1 MWRGPGMACY
11 RGCRAWPAGLEAE
24 SALVHVCVC
33 RCLGTGGHALVLCSP
48 REWTGPQVASRDRGR
63 LAVEEAIQEDP

>member
-1 MWRGPGMACY
+1 MSGVAGPGDGLLP
-11 RGCRAWPAGLEAE
+11 RLPGLAG
-24 SALVHVCVC
+24 
-33 RCLGTGGHALVLCSP
+33 RPGGRISPCARVRVQVPWCHALVLCSP